1 MYIYKTTNLIN
12 NKIYIG
18 LSTKLVEES
27 VNYYGSGRL
36 INEAIQKY
44 GKENFIKE
52 ILERDIEDYDLL
64 CEREIYWIE
73 AFKSHVSFNN
83 YNLTLGGDGSLGL
96 SPDTEWRNKISE
108 GIKNSLKLKVAKV
121 IMSEKGKER
130 WKDPEY
136 RTKMSEIQKGHPS
149 YPNQIE
155 AIKKANSER
164 VWKEPSKEKIRLA
177 NSGKSFSDEVN
188 KSKGRPGKSWYYD
201 PITNKCVM
209 SFECPTGY
217 IKGRII
223 DKTN

>member
-1 MYIYKTTNLIN
+1 MYIYKITNTIN

-18 LSTKLVEES
+18 LSTKMVDDS
-27 VNYYGSGRL
+27 TNYYGSGRL

-52 ILERDIEDYDLL
+52 ILEDNIDNIDTLKV
-64 CEREIYWIE
+64 REIYWIE
-73 AFKSHVSFNN
+73 ALKSHVSFNN

-108 GIKNSLKLKVAKV
+108 GIKNSPKHNASKG
-121 IMSEKGKER
+121 IMSEKSKER

-136 RTKMSEIQKGHPS
+136 KDRMSKIFTGHSS

-164 VWKEPSKEKIRLA
+164 VWKESSKDKVRLA

-188 KSKGRPGKSWYYD
+188 KSKGRLGKSWYYN
-201 PITNKCVM
+201 PITGECIM
-209 SFECPTGY
+209 SYECPIGY

-223 DKTN
+223 NKN